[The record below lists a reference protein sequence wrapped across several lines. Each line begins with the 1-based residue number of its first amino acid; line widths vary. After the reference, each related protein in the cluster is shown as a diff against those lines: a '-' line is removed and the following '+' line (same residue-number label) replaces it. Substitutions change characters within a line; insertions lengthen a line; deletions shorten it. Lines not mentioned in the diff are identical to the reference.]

1 MFWPTFDSVY
11 CVQCYVFSLIKQSGC
26 LFFFVFLFC
35 CRRLSVLLVC
45 DMRISDVCEQ
55 NRTKMPTMG
64 VCDSVNDP
72 PHPLDGRKNL
82 ARFLRRNCVW
92 TNFLWFAIVSISKY
106 AHAIWSSWAFYS
118 RSSLIWQWFLSD
130 GCCTPFS
137 IRATSCNMFIS
148 MLAMW
153 ILNSERSHR
162 CSSAF
167 DCFLPVILCVIH
179 FERNKLES
187 WWILWMV
194 ELVFVWRRNHVDLNE
209 QICLF
214 RVILTEQ
221 KFDIINRMSF
231 QWAIWINR
239 VYSKVLINNNKKL
252 NESVYV
258 I

>member
-55 NRTKMPTMG
+55 NRTKMTTMG

-162 CSSAF
+162 ISIWLFFPCHF
-167 DCFLPVILCVIH
+167 VCHPFREKQIRKLMDIVDGRIGLCMAAKSCW
-179 FERNKLES
+179 FEWTNL
-187 WWILWMV
+187 
-194 ELVFVWRRNHVDLNE
+194 FV
-209 QICLF
+209 
-214 RVILTEQ
+214 
-221 KFDIINRMSF
+221 
-231 QWAIWINR
+231 
-239 VYSKVLINNNKKL
+239 
-252 NESVYV
+252 
-258 I
+258 